1 MTQSRHDLNTH
12 GVGVRTPDVLVLGA
26 GAAGLMAAFTAAQ
39 RGKRVTVLDHSPEI
53 GRKILISG
61 GGRCNFTNLEIKP
74 ERFISQNKHFVRSA
88 LSRYKPADFLSLLTK
103 HRIAWHEKKLGQLF
117 CDNSARDIV
126 DMLLAECAAA
136 GVTVLPGTRITRIGR
151 AETFRV
157 ETSAGTFVSPNVV
170 LATGGLSIPKIGAT
184 GFAYDVA
191 RQFGVPVVMPAPAL
205 VPLVF
210 DRDEDAWVR
219 TLAGVSLPVKATCG
233 KVSFEEALLF
243 THRGLSG
250 PALLQIS
257 SYWQAGQPIQLD
269 LLPGQNCEA
278 LLSGLKAARGKMR
291 GPAALSRWLPQRL
304 AHELAQRHAPD
315 RPVVEWSDKTIRALA
330 QAIHKLEVYPT
341 GTEGYYKAE
350 VTRGGIDTRALSSK
364 TMQVEAVPGLYV
376 VGEAMDVTGWLGG
389 YNFHW
394 AWASGYAAGVALA
407 ET

>member
-1 MTQSRHDLNTH
+1 M
-12 GVGVRTPDVLVLGA
+12 RTPDVLIIGA

-39 RGKRVTVLDHSPEI
+39 RGKRVTVLDHAQDI

-61 GGRCNFTNLEIKP
+61 GGRCNFTNRDVRP
-74 ERFISQNKHFVRSA
+74 ERFISHNKHFARSA
-88 LSRYKPADFLSLLTK
+88 LSRYKPADFLALLAR

-117 CDNSARDIV
+117 CDNSARDIL
-126 DMLLAECAAA
+126 DMLLAECSAA
-136 GVTVLPGTRITRIGR
+136 GVVVQPSTRVTHISRSD
-151 AETFRV
+151 TFRV
-157 ETSAGTFVSPNVV
+157 ETTAGVFASPNLV

-191 RQFGVPVVMPAPAL
+191 KQFGVPVILPQPAL

-210 DRDEDAWVR
+210 DRDDEAWVR
-219 TLAGVSLPVKATCG
+219 ELAGVSLPVKVTCG
-233 KVSFEEALLF
+233 KVAFEEALLF

-257 SYWQAGQPIQLD
+257 SYWREGQSIKLD
-269 LLPGQNCEA
+269 MLPGQNAEK
-278 LLSGLKAARGKMR
+278 LLSDLKAARGKMY

-304 AHELAQRHAPD
+304 AQELARQYAPE
-315 RPVVEWSDKTIRALA
+315 RPVVEWSDKTIRTLAGAL
-330 QAIHKLEVYPT
+330 HKLELTPT
-341 GTEGYYKAE
+341 GTEGFYKAE

-394 AWASGYAAGVALA
+394 AWASGHAAGVALA
-407 ET
+407 KT